1 MKSGVLASLMVAVL
15 AGSLTA
21 CGGGASLGSL
31 KGNETPATTK
41 MAATKTARP
50 ATRTPKPAP
59 VTATPEPQTATAEPL
74 TAVHQYVTDATGIA
88 QQGSGSCWT
97 SSIASGRKDAYR
109 CNCEVAGSEANI
121 FDPCFESQDGALS
134 VVCPG
139 DPRDVSTG
147 VVCSLTEALPPPE
160 ASQGDSVWFMVVDAR
175 GCFVFTG
182 TIGDAGE
189 LGGEMFEMGCS
200 GKSGSTGT
208 SDYFACHPPEELQPG
223 QWFAECAGRMSAKA
237 RYFVTDIWK

>member
-15 AGSLTA
+15 AGSLIA
-21 CGGGASLGSL
+21 CGGGTSLGSL
-31 KGNETPATTK
+31 KTNETPATTK

-50 ATRTPKPAP
+50 ATKTPKPSRA
-59 VTATPEPQTATAEPL
+59 TATPEAPTATAGPL
-74 TAVHQYVTDATGIA
+74 TTVHNYVADATGIT

-121 FDPCFESQDGALS
+121 FDPCFESQDGTSS

-139 DPRDVSTG
+139 DPRDPGTG

-160 ASQGDSVWFMVVDAR
+160 PSQGENVWFVVVDTR

-182 TIGDAGE
+182 TVGE
-189 LGGEMFEMGCS
+189 MNGEMFEIGCW
-200 GKSGSTGT
+200 GRNGANGDERFT
-208 SDYFACHPPEELQPG
+208 CHPPEELEPG
-223 QWFAECAGRMSAKA
+223 RWFADCAGESSAKA